1 MKKLIIKIIGLIARI
16 LGLELSL
23 PRIGGYIDV
32 VLGLQWGDEGK
43 GKIVDF
49 LAKDYDIVA
58 RFQGGP
64 NAGHTLWYK
73 NKKLVLHNLPSGILH
88 DKVWNF
94 IGPGCIVNPTTL
106 LEEIKQVSEILGLSK
121 EQLKERIFISK
132 NAFIIHP
139 LHQHLDKA
147 IECSKGT
154 GSVGTTGKGIGPAY
168 AAIKDRINFRFGDVL
183 LNEKFFK
190 SKEYDGFE
198 NRVINQLAFYNEK
211 YGYELVVGPK
221 LYDQSLLF
229 EHHMEE
235 LKQYVTFV
243 DIFWLQNQL
252 DAGKDVLAEGAQ
264 GTMLDN
270 NFGCYPMVTS
280 SNTIAGAA
288 PIGLGVPM
296 KYFGKTIGVAKWYT
310 TKVGGGMFPSKIDDE
325 AIQTLMRE
333 AGGEVGATTGR
344 NRDIGWLDIPQLLF
358 ALRIN
363 AVDELIIT
371 KVDINPLNKVQILS
385 SYCFEDREIDAFPF
399 DISEIGEHTAL
410 HGFESWTMPENGS
423 ILNTNLKPYLEFI
436 QHRIER
442 NGLSSRLT
450 MISCGPNRDDIIA
463 Y

>member
-1 MKKLIIKIIGLIARI
+1 MKRKKSDVIQGW
-16 LGLELSL
+16 
-23 PRIGGYIDV
+23 IDI

-43 GKIVDF
+43 GKIVDY
-49 LAKDYDIVA
+49 LAKNYHIVA

-64 NAGHTLWYK
+64 NAGHTLWHK
-73 NKKLVLHNLPSGILH
+73 GKKLVLHNLPSGILH
-88 DKVWNF
+88 DHVWNF

-121 EQLKERIFISK
+121 EQLKDRIFISK

-154 GSVGTTGKGIGPAY
+154 GNVGTTGKGIGPAY

-190 SKEYDGFE
+190 SEKYTGFE
-198 NRVINQLAFYNEK
+198 DRVINQLAFYNEK
-211 YGYELVVGPK
+211 YGYELIVGPK

-252 DAGKDVLAEGAQ
+252 DQGKDVLAEGAQ

-296 KYFGKTIGVAKWYT
+296 KYFNKTIGVAKWYT
-310 TKVGGGMFPSKIDDE
+310 TKVGGGSFPSEIKDE
-325 AIQTLMRE
+325 HIQTLLQE
-333 AGGEVGATTGR
+333 AGQEVGATTGR
-344 NRDIGWLDIPQLLF
+344 KRRCGWLDIPQLLY

-363 AVDELIIT
+363 DVDELIVT
-371 KVDINPLNKVQILS
+371 KVDINPLHSVEIAS
-385 SYCFEDREIDAFPF
+385 CYCLEEQKIDSFPF
-399 DISEIGEHTAL
+399 DISEIHHVAFHHL
-410 HGFESWTMPENGS
+410 DMKWKLPEDGSS
-423 ILNTNLKPYLEFI
+423 ILDTDLRLYLDYI
-436 QHRIER
+436 RMRIHG
-442 NGLSSRLT
+442 NGLGTQIT
-450 MISCGPNRDDIIA
+450 MVSHGPNRDDIIR